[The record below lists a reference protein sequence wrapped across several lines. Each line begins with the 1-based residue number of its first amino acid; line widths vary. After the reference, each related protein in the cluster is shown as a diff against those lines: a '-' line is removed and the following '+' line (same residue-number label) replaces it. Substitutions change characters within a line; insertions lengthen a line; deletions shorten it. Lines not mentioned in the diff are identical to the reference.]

1 MKVLSVFITN
11 LGKYNEGELVGKW
24 IDLPMDK
31 EEIKKAFDDIGINE
45 RYEEYFITDYE
56 SDYGIEIGEYENV
69 YALSE
74 KLEEL
79 ENEDADKVKAMF
91 ESGWYSDI
99 DEVIDNL
106 GYVDFIKGWT
116 GADYEE
122 DLTINCYPEIE
133 NLTNSWIDSYITIDY
148 EEMARDD
155 DSIAETTEGVL
166 YRI

>member
-99 DEVIDNL
+99 DEVIENV

-116 GADYEE
+116 GEDYEE
-122 DLTINCYPEIE
+122 DLVANCYPEIE
-133 NLTNSWIDSYITIDY
+133 SLTNSWIDSYITIDY

-155 DSIAETTEGVL
+155 DSMVETTEGVL